1 MENKKSLLLE
11 LYIDDGE
18 YRFPSTISTA
28 ILDANSEL
36 KELEDKIEE
45 TTETVKALTPDC
57 DKLDYILSASSGALC
72 GILDVF
78 LIGKPGES
86 PLGDITDKWFANRAV
101 DFAKLCGYKGDGS
114 LSSAIS

>member
-45 TTETVKALTPDC
+45 TTETVKALTPD
-57 DKLDYILSASSGALC
+57 K
-72 GILDVF
+72 
-78 LIGKPGES
+78 
-86 PLGDITDKWFANRAV
+86 R
-101 DFAKLCGYKGDGS
+101 
-114 LSSAIS
+114 AISQEQFDKSFGDMMSKMGFDTDGNSTK